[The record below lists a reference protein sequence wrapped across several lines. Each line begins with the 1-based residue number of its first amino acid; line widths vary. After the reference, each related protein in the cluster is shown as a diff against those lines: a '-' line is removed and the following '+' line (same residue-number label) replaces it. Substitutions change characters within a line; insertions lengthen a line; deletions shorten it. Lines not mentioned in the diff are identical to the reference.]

1 MSILSGTSFP
11 ARRGTTLFQRNGLA
25 RVPRRLSYAALGALL
40 SIGAPI
46 GLLLVR
52 LHRHGRISLA
62 RISAEVSGNVPT
74 YRYISTSTGL
84 VFSLFGGMLG
94 RHADRLAELATTD
107 ALTGLQNARALQ
119 EGLQREVA
127 RAVRDRQPLSL
138 LLIDLDGLKVINDR
152 LGHHAGDRALCH
164 VAEAIGVQLRAS
176 DIGVRWGG
184 DEFALLA
191 PNTRGSAAAV
201 LAQRVQSLVG
211 HAPASSA
218 VPPMAVSIGIATFDP
233 DGTVQV
239 DASSLMSAADAAL
252 YHAKRSGRDRIVI
265 GHLTSVSE
273 GPTREVRERRS

>member
-1 MSILSGTSFP
+1 MSILSGIPFP
-11 ARRGTTLFQRNGLA
+11 ARRGTALFQRNGLG
-25 RVPRRLSYAALGALL
+25 RVPRRLSYAAVGALL
-40 SIGAPI
+40 SVGAPI
-46 GLLLVR
+46 GLLLLR
-52 LHRHGRISLA
+52 LNRQGRISLA
-62 RISAEVSGNVPT
+62 RIRAEVAGDIPT
-74 YRYISTSTGL
+74 YGYISTSTGL

-94 RHADRLAELATTD
+94 RQADRLAGLATTD

-127 RAVRDRQPLSL
+127 RAVRYRQPLSL
-138 LLIDLDGLKVINDR
+138 LLVDLDGLKVINDL

-164 VAEAIGVQLRAS
+164 VAEAIRVQLRAS

-191 PNTRGSAAAV
+191 PNTRRSAAAV

-211 HAPASSA
+211 DAPVSSA

-233 DGTVQV
+233 DGAVQV

-265 GHLTSVSE
+265 GHLTSESE
-273 GPTREVRERRS
+273 GPTSEVSERR